1 MSASEDT
8 DSDLANLFE
17 QFELFPATAATLE
30 ECGFASTTSV
40 ALITKET
47 IAEEPQLRSLPLGQ
61 RLLLLSAFQSLS
73 DKPHPQV
80 VPTVSSSSNS
90 TIQFNNSTEPEQ
102 LLGLWRSLDSGA
114 LNTSVSGT
122 GTRNI
127 PTTASKSK
135 DITSYVTLHPGQQG
149 EDVLKVV
156 DGHITVGQKK
166 TPREKL
172 SIAQYMEGALRMAD
186 TLPPTER
193 NAYYGYITRI
203 AQMAQMFSWQSVL
216 LFDREFRREQ
226 DEKQWP
232 WSTEAAYLMTL
243 CLRAHTTA
251 PNPQA
256 QAHTKK
262 QAKIDPN
269 SSKPVCIRYNMG
281 TCVSESCKYAHVC
294 MQCFG
299 NHSDKMH
306 PRPKNGTPGGQ

>member
-1 MSASEDT
+1 MWLRID
-8 DSDLANLFE
+8 NLRRADNE
-17 QFELFPATAATLE
+17 GNDRRRA
-30 ECGFASTTSV
+30 TTSEL
-40 ALITKET
+40 APRAT
-47 IAEEPQLRSLPLGQ
+47 IAPSVCCSIPFRQTT
-61 RLLLLSAFQSLS
+61 
-73 DKPHPQV
+73 PQV

-114 LNTSVSGT
+114 SNTSVSGT
-122 GTRNI
+122 GKRNMI
-127 PTTASKSK
+127 PPTTASKSK

-256 QAHTKK
+256 QARAKK

-269 SSKPVCIRYNMG
+269 SSKPVCIRKKIGHLRVRVMQICA
-281 TCVSESCKYAHVC
+281 CVHA
-294 MQCFG
+294 MF
-299 NHSDKMH
+299 
-306 PRPKNGTPGGQ
+306 R